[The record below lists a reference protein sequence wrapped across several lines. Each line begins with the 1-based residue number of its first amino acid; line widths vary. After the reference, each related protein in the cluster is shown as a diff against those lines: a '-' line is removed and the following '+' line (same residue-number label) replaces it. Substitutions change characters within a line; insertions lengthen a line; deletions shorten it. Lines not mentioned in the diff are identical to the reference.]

1 MRLSGLTGFVIL
13 GALGFGAG
21 GAIAVLSMLWPI
33 SLSLSVLVGGAV
45 GGASLGLAL
54 RDWRRAMI
62 LAMLGTL
69 GLTAG
74 IFATL
79 GFASYFAYSPAP
91 LGALVG
97 AVVGASLGVAF
108 LDWRTILALGLAGA
122 LGFGIGF
129 LAGDLLRASFP
140 VIKGLGSIVVAGMI
154 GGASLGA
161 TLGIL
166 ETRRP
171 AGGRG
176 QRVR

>member
-1 MRLSGLTGFVIL
+1 MRLSGLTRFVIL

-45 GGASLGLAL
+45 GEASLGLAL
-54 RDWRRAMI
+54 GDWRRAMI

-97 AVVGASLGVAF
+97 ASLGVAF

-140 VIKGLGSIVVAGMI
+140 VIRGLGSIVVAGMI

>member
-97 AVVGASLGVAF
+97 AV
-108 LDWRTILALGLAGA
+108 
-122 LGFGIGF
+122 GFGIGF

>member
-1 MRLSGLTGFVIL
+1 MRLSGLTRFVIL

-91 LGALVG
+91 LGA
-97 AVVGASLGVAF
+97 SLGVAF